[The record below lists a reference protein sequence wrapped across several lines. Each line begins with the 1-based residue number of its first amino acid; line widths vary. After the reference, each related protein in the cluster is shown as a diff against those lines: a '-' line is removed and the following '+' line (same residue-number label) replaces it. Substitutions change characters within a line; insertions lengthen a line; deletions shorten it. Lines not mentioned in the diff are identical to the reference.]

1 MSQSP
6 KPPWRT
12 PVIRAV
18 TDTHPHGGGVT
29 LSITEGG
36 HYTTM
41 NPYSSYGSYVFTTN
55 TYMTAGA
62 PAS

>member
-18 TDTHPHGGGVT
+18 TDTHPHGGGPTV
-29 LSITEGG
+29 SITEGG

-41 NPYSSYGSYVFTTN
+41 NPYSSYAFGSN
-55 TYMTAGA
+55 TFMTAGA